1 MGGSLRIRGPVLLVL
16 ALACT
21 TAAVLGFSSAALGG
35 SSAAALK
42 FVRYRGLALRIP
54 RSWPVFDLAR
64 HPSTCVRFDRHA
76 LYLGIP
82 GAAERCPAHAVG
94 RTEAILVSPLGESA
108 GLSLEGNARSF
119 ALPSAGVQVTATW
132 WRAPKLVAGAL
143 GRSSLP
149 AASRS
154 GAIANRSASAS
165 RRPAAPHVFAGRGFD
180 TCATPSPGQMSAW
193 ASSPYRAVGIY
204 IGGANTICA
213 QRNLSRTWVREE
225 LASGW
230 HLAPFYV
237 GPQAVG
243 STCPRCTTINSK
255 QASGQAVAAA
265 NDAVKHARA
274 LGIPAGSPIYYD
286 LESYHRTKSVT
297 ASVLAFFRAWTRQIH
312 ADGYTSGF
320 YSSALSGITDLVH
333 VYKTKFPEPDD
344 IWIAD
349 WNGKRTTQ
357 DPYVPGR
364 DWANHQRLHQYVGPH
379 NENYD
384 GVTINI
390 DGDALNGATS
400 YVRPVD
406 GYLVL
411 SSDGGVHNFGTA
423 TWHGSDAGKLGSG
436 LRAVALARNPVTS
449 GYWVLRS
456 DGGVDNFGN
465 APWKGSLRGHLRG
478 SPPVALGAVAGGYFV
493 LTADGRVY
501 AFGAARA
508 HGSDGR
514 KLRSG
519 VRAVGLAVDQ
529 TTGGYWI
536 LRSDGGVDGFH
547 APVSGSL
554 KGHLHGTR
562 PVSLAAGYAGGYLVL
577 TDNGR
582 VHAFGPAAS
591 FGSLKLSSG
600 LRAVALETS
609 PDAAGYRVLRS
620 DGGVNGFHASWNGS
634 LKGWLRGGVKAVS
647 IASAR

>member
-1 MGGSLRIRGPVLLVL
+1 LLVL

-21 TAAVLGFSSAALGG
+21 TAAVLGFSAAALGG
-35 SSAAALK
+35 SSAPALK
-42 FVRYRGLALRIP
+42 TVRYRGIALKVP
-54 RSWPVFDLAR
+54 PSWPVFDLAR
-64 HPSTCVRFDRHA
+64 NPSTCVRFDRHA
-76 LYLGIP
+76 VYLGTP
-82 GAAERCPAHAVG
+82 GAEERCPAHAVG
-94 RTEAILVSPLGESA
+94 RTEAILVSPVGAEA
-108 GLSLEGNARSF
+108 GLPLAGNARSF
-119 ALPSAGVQVTATW
+119 AIPSARVQVTATW
-132 WRAPKLVAGAL
+132 WRAPLLVASAL
-143 GRSSLP
+143 GRRSLP
-149 AASRS
+149 AASGS
-154 GAIANRSASAS
+154 GMAASNPSGPAS
-165 RRPAAPHVFAGRGFD
+165 RRPASPHVYTGRGFD
-180 TCATPSPGQMSAW
+180 TCATPSPAQMSAW
-193 ASSPYRAVGIY
+193 ASSPYRAIGIY

-213 QRNLSRTWVREE
+213 ERNLNRTWVREE

-255 QASGQAVAAA
+255 QASGQGVNAA

-297 ASVLAFFRAWTRQIH
+297 ASVLAFFRAWTRQLH

-357 DPYVPGR
+357 DPHVPGHE
-364 DWANHQRLHQYVGPH
+364 WANHQRLHQYVGPH
-379 NENYD
+379 NETYD
-384 GVTINI
+384 TVTLNI
-390 DGDALNGATS
+390 DGDVLNGATS
-400 YVRPVD
+400 YVRPLD

-423 TWHGSDAGKLGSG
+423 TWHGSDTGKLGSG
-436 LRAVALARNPVTS
+436 VRAVALARNPVTS
-449 GYWVLRS
+449 GYWVLKS

-478 SPPVALGAVAGGYFV
+478 SPPVALAGVKGGYYV
-493 LTADGRVY
+493 LTADGGVHN
-501 AFGAARA
+501 FGAARA
-508 HGSDGR
+508 HGSDAG

-519 VRAVGLAVDQ
+519 VHAVALAVDSA
-529 TTGGYWI
+529 TGGYWV
-536 LRSDGGVDGFH
+536 LRSDGAVDGFH

-554 KGHLHGTR
+554 KGKVHGTR
-562 PVSLAAGYAGGYLVL
+562 PVAIAAGYGGGYLVL
-577 TDNGR
+577 NANGG

-600 LRAVALETS
+600 VRAVALETS
-609 PDAAGYRVLRS
+609 AAAAGYRILRS

-634 LKGWLRGGVKAVS
+634 LKGWLRGGVRAAA
-647 IASAR
+647 IAAGR